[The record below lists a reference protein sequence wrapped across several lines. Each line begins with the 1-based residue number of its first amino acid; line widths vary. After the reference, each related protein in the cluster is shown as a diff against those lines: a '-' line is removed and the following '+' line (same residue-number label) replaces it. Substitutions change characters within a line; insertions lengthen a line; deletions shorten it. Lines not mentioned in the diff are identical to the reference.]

1 MRILALALLAPLL
14 AAPARAALSA
24 ADFQVFSLGPIR
36 YAHSDFEGRAGAAG
50 GARFSDFSLG
60 AKEGRGAAT
69 LIVGGSAQLS
79 DGSVLRGGVRAG
91 ARVTLTRVD
100 VHGAVVE
107 DSGDAAQLAAVS
119 RELLAASDRLAAL
132 PADSSES
139 WDGGLVLAARPGA
152 ARTLIRLSAER
163 LGEARVV
170 VLRVAAGATLV
181 VDVTGASASL
191 SNAEFRREGEGGIVF
206 NFAGARA
213 LTITG
218 VAVPGVV
225 LAPRAATRFVSGRID
240 GRLYVGGLEGD
251 GQVNETGASALPQA
265 LGGLSGGDGAIV
277 RARLPESSA
286 LTERLCEER
295 ARFDGAR

>member
-1 MRILALALLAPLL
+1 MKKLALALLAALS
-14 AAPARAALSA
+14 AVPARAALSA
-24 ADFQVFSLGPIR
+24 ADFQVFSLGSIR
-36 YAHSDFEGRAGAAG
+36 YARSDFEGRAGAAG
-50 GARFSDFSLG
+50 DARFKDFSLG
-60 AKEGRGAAT
+60 AKEERGAAT

-91 ARVTLTRVD
+91 AGAVLTRVD

-107 DSGDAAQLAAVS
+107 ASGDAAQLAGVC

-132 PADSSES
+132 PADASES

-152 ARTLIRLSAER
+152 ARTLVRLSAER

-170 VLRVAAGATLV
+170 VLRVDAGAVLV
-181 VDVTGASASL
+181 VDVTGSRAGLA
-191 SNAEFRREGEGGIVF
+191 NAELRREGEGAIVF
-206 NFAGARA
+206 NFAGARE
-213 LTITG
+213 LELTG
-218 VAVPGVV
+218 VAVPGVI

-251 GQVNETGASALPQA
+251 GQVNEAGASALSAA
-265 LGGLSGGDGAIV
+265 LASSGGAEV
-277 RARLPESSA
+277 SVSRARLPELSA
-286 LTERLCEER
+286 LSDRLSEER